1 MQLIADSVLRLADAD
16 VAILVLPADARD
28 FLDVVVAAGEAADQ
42 LTGMS
47 YPRAKSL
54 VELALQ
60 TGRGVRVGRL
70 EDHHDLGVH
79 LREVVRVSAVMAV
92 PMLGKSGPHG
102 AIVVGR
108 RPGRHPFGSADLE
121 MAETFANQAAV
132 AQELAAARVD
142 QQRLTLL
149 EDRDRI
155 ARDLHDHVIQR
166 LFAAGLIVQSVATGE
181 GDFGAA
187 QRLSHVVAE
196 LDDTIKQIRTS
207 IFHLRGASMTGPGLR
222 SALLT
227 VIAQIEPALG
237 FRQQCSSAGRS
248 IPSPQHHSLPRPRPS
263 YAKH

>member
-92 PMLGKSGPHG
+92 PCW
-102 AIVVGR
+102 ARAARTGR
-108 RPGRHPFGSADLE
+108 SSSDAG
-121 MAETFANQAAV
+121 QAATRSGR
-132 AQELAAARVD
+132 Q
-142 QQRLTLL
+142 
-149 EDRDRI
+149 
-155 ARDLHDHVIQR
+155 
-166 LFAAGLIVQSVATGE
+166 
-181 GDFGAA
+181 
-187 QRLSHVVAE
+187 
-196 LDDTIKQIRTS
+196 TS
-207 IFHLRGASMTGPGLR
+207 RWLK
-222 SALLT
+222 
-227 VIAQIEPALG
+227 
-237 FRQQCSSAGRS
+237 
-248 IPSPQHHSLPRPRPS
+248 PSPIRPLWRRSWQPRGWINS
-263 YAKH
+263 G